1 MDKTTH
7 QLRGTGFLMNRSVRL
22 ASSKVVRTLVCT
34 SSEIRNGELVGVLGS
49 HVGNTVT
56 RGIGPEYEQALK
68 LLRARF
74 SLQKMAPARRTVLRR
89 PLQTRQWHVNHHDPT
104 KLRPAHLPTFRRANR
119 ASLLDKKEVSVLRG
133 INGSLNWLSSP
144 ESPRFVSTDKPEP
157 SIVSWSNSSSHLRS
171 K

>member
-34 SSEIRNGELVGVLGS
+34 SSENRNGELVGVLGS
-49 HVGNTVT
+49 HVGDTVT
-56 RGIGPEYEQALK
+56 GGIGPEYEQALK

-89 PLQTRQWHVNHHDPT
+89 PLQTKQ
-104 KLRPAHLPTFRRANR
+104 
-119 ASLLDKKEVSVLRG
+119 
-133 INGSLNWLSSP
+133 
-144 ESPRFVSTDKPEP
+144 
-157 SIVSWSNSSSHLRS
+157 
-171 K
+171 